1 MARQILQKYRFD
13 VVSQRH
19 GRNAIL
25 GIGLQGAETRAK
37 DRHSAGAK
45 ICRRVPR
52 GSVHG
57 PRTCHVV
64 VVTHARSLLQVLLDK
79 MGGGRC
85 VGPSRNHRKGPPVPK
100 DPIWA
105 GKPDGPS
112 RSIHHS
118 KRFRLSVIRYRTS
131 SSLR

>member
-64 VVTHARSLLQVLLDK
+64 VVTHARSLAPTGTTRQN
-79 MGGGRC
+79 GWRS
-85 VGPSRNHRKGPPVPK
+85 VG
-100 DPIWA
+100 
-105 GKPDGPS
+105 
-112 RSIHHS
+112 RSIS
-118 KRFRLSVIRYRTS
+118 
-131 SSLR
+131 